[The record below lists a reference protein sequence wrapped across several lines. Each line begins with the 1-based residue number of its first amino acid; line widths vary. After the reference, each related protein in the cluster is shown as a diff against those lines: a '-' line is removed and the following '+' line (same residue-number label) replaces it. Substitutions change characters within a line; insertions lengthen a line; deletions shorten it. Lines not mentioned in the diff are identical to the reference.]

1 MASTARSSTGRGR
14 LGVAVATALALTA
27 LTAATATA
35 APPPPEARVA
45 TAVPTPGAASPVT
58 AGTRPG
64 SPDPELL
71 QERVRS
77 VPAGSSGGL
86 VFRAGRSGRGVY
98 TRLRAVAGAAVTTH
112 LGINNRGQ
120 ITGGFYDAVGRPH
133 GFLGTEAATAPLTAP
148 AVAATSGPAST
159 TAARSSCRPPAA
171 PVCCPSPADPPGR
184 PRRPAWPGLPLM
196 PINDSLFHN
205 GLMTSRSVVRSA
217 VGTEA
222 GHTGASSMM
231 PMVTGAGGGCM
242 GRGSRR

>member
-1 MASTARSSTGRGR
+1 MRTAEETSMASTARSSTGRGR

-133 GFLGTEAATAPLTAP
+133 GFLRDRGSYRTLDSPGGGGNIG
-148 AVAATSGPAST
+148 SG
-159 TAARSSCRPPAA
+159 
-171 PVCCPSPADPPGR
+171 
-184 PRRPAWPGLPLM
+184 
-196 PINDSLFHN
+196 INDR
-205 GLMTSRSVVRSA
+205 GEVVLPAPR
-217 VGTEA
+217 
-222 GHTGASSMM
+222 
-231 PMVTGAGGGCM
+231 GAGLLPVA
-242 GRGSRR
+242 S